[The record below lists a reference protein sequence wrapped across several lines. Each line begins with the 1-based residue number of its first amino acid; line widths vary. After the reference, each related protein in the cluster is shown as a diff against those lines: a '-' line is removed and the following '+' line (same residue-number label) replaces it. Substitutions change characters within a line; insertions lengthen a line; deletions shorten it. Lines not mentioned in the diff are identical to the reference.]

1 VAKKS
6 KEKSKQED
14 EDTIFNAPSFISR
27 LFGPVKILI
36 KLHLKVASTELK
48 GDVKRF
54 VSGIINLFIGLFSII
69 MCWILLNILAI
80 SGLKLFLSELYSI
93 LIVAGA
99 NLFIALLMFISAG
112 SSFKKP
118 FLKETT
124 KVIKETIDNLK

>member
-6 KEKSKQED
+6 REKSKPED
-14 EDTIFNAPSFISR
+14 QDTDFNAPSFISR

-36 KLHLKVASTELK
+36 KLHLKVASNELK

-54 VSGIINLFIGLFSII
+54 FSGIINLFIGLFSII
-69 MCWILLNILAI
+69 MCWILLNILAV
-80 SGLKLFLSELYSI
+80 SGLKYFFNELYSI

-99 NLFIALLMFISAG
+99 NLLIALLMFVSAG

-124 KVIKETIDNLK
+124 KIIKDTIDNLK